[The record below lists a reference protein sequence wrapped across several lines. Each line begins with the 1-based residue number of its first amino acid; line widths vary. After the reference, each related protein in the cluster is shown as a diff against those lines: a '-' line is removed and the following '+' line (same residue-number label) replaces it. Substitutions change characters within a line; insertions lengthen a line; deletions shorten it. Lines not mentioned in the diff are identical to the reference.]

1 MKRLSTPATTWPRPT
16 LNTAGPSAS
25 RAPRLSPSPPANP
38 SQSPTIPA
46 VLLRTPSSAATAA
59 KPRTFT
65 PPPHRHIP
73 SPSPSPSIH
82 PPPPPP
88 PMSTHSSFSSSPPPN
103 HNFTYAARANST
115 YSSTPSQASSVWNWD
130 NFYPP
135 PSPPDSEFFHQLHN
149 SKKSETRIDDDNS
162 DDDHSY
168 TDNDNDD
175 KASSITS
182 NSNVHG
188 RGDHYQQNPFSGSE
202 AKKFDDRASNYSSY
216 SRYSHNSYRKN
227 YLRPGPE
234 PVQKKGQYLKNWES
248 EEEETEREEVQC
260 SEWGDHDNYS
270 STSSSSDEDE
280 EGDLKS
286 RSDFGTRS
294 NFESVRNESAAA
306 AANVGNVNSKLS
318 SKSEKLSSDDDG
330 KSSYSW
336 GNENNEGVNSDRR
349 IVVRHKDL
357 VEIVASLKEYFDKAA
372 SAGEQVSEMLEAGR
386 AQLDRSFKQ
395 LRKTVYHSSGM
406 LSNLSSSW
414 TSKPPLA
421 VKYRFD
427 PSSIEQSGGPKS
439 LCSTLERLLA
449 WEKKLYQEVKAREGV
464 KLEHEKKL
472 SVLQSQEYRGED
484 GAKLDKTKASIK
496 RLQSLILVTSQ
507 AVSTTS
513 FAIIGL
519 RL

>member
-1 MKRLSTPATTWPRPT
+1 MGCTASKLDNEDTVRRCKERRRLMKEAVYARHHLAAAHAEYCRSLRIT
-16 LNTAGPSAS
+16 GSALVTFAS
-25 RAPRLSPSPPANP
+25 GEPLAVSDH
-38 SQSPTIPA
+38 TPA
-46 VLLRTPSSAATAA
+46 VLLRTPNSAATAA
-59 KPRTFT
+59 KPRTFI

-82 PPPPPP
+82 HPPPPPP
-88 PMSTHSSFSSSPPPN
+88 PMSTTSSHHHQKTPPPPAPPRRRKPVKLPHILSDSSFSSSPPPN

-135 PSPPDSEFFHQLHN
+135 PSPPDSEYFHQLHN

-162 DDDHSY
+162 DDDHCY
-168 TDNDNDD
+168 TDNDDDD
-175 KASSITS
+175 KASNFTS

-216 SRYSHNSYRKN
+216 SR
-227 YLRPGPE
+227 
-234 PVQKKGQYLKNWES
+234 
-248 EEEETEREEVQC
+248 
-260 SEWGDHDNYS
+260 
-270 STSSSSDEDE
+270 
-280 EGDLKS
+280 DLKS

-294 NFESVRNESAAA
+294 NFESVKNESAA

-336 GNENNEGVNSDRR
+336 GNGNNEGVNSDRR

-357 VEIVASLKEYFDKAA
+357 VEIVASLREYFDKAA

-472 SVLQSQEYRGED
+472 SVLQVRVTGPEME
-484 GAKLDKTKASIK
+484 KLDKTKASIK

-513 FAIIGL
+513 FRYYRSKGL
-519 RL
+519 